1 MLGTTQ
7 AIRDDGS
14 TVPVGGPRLRALL
27 TALALRP
34 GRAVP
39 AASLIEEVWDGDP
52 PADGPAALQA
62 LVGRLRRALGREA
75 VGSGEGGYWLVADR
89 DDIDLY
95 RFERL
100 ARAAAQAAPAEAA
113 ALYDEALGLWRGE
126 PLSSLPGTGTGP
138 EAARWEALR
147 LDARRGRLH
156 AALALGEAE
165 RVLPELT
172 ALCAG
177 LPLDEPLQA
186 LRIRALRD
194 AGRPAEALAA
204 YEGVRRDLAARLGT
218 TPGPALRALHR
229 VLLTDPTSAV
239 APQTA
244 TGPGQHPPAPAGHGH
259 PDPTAGPGLLPP
271 APSGPDRATPTP
283 GPGQT
288 DQPAR
293 THQAG
298 PTGEPN
304 HPAEPSRGHA
314 PQAPPAA
321 PAQSPPPA
329 PGGPAEITPGSSA
342 ALSGPGGHDGITQ
355 GSSGTS
361 SGPGRDTGVTPG
373 SSGPSG
379 TGGPAG
385 IAPGSSAA
393 LSGTGGPAGIRQGS
407 SGTPSDPGGPAGI
420 TPGSSDALSGPG
432 AHGTGFGHDGRHTDP
447 AEPHRSAPAPSGH
460 GAHPA
465 ALPGT
470 AAADPAGPGRAD
482 SGHTAGPGGPGSG
495 DPYGAG
501 AGHVPPGPGAGNL
514 RMRLTTFVGREEDI
528 RVIGEDLARS
538 RLVTLLGPGGAGKTR
553 LSQEAAEAHARAG
566 HGASDTPPA
575 NPDHLSATPASGGT
589 GLAPGG
595 FAPAP
600 GGFAPAPGGTGL
612 GSGGSGRTGTSTEGP
627 GTPPEGPRSAP
638 GRPGPASGGLAWA
651 DGVWFVELA
660 PVDDPEDVAEAVL
673 VALGARET
681 KLRGGTAE
689 EMRVLTERGDRPLDR
704 LAEHCARRRMLLIL
718 DNCEHVVDAAA
729 RLAEEVLA
737 RCPGVQILATSREPL
752 GVPGE
757 TLRPVDPLPDPVA
770 LRLLDD
776 RGVAA
781 RAGFSVDDD
790 PAAAVE
796 ICRRLD
802 GMPLAIEL
810 AAARLRLLTP
820 RQIAERLDDR
830 FRLLTGGSRTH
841 LPRQQT
847 LRAVVDWSWDL
858 LDEPERAVLRRLSV
872 FAGGCDLD
880 AAEAVCA
887 DGGYLDG
894 ADVADLLGSLVDK
907 SLVVA
912 APDGP
917 AGMRYRLLETVSEYA
932 ADRLAEAGEDRAQ
945 TEGRHLTH
953 YRELARAT
961 EPLLR
966 GHGQRAAADRLATD
980 YENLRTALRRAVAAK
995 DVGEVLCLVHSL
1007 GWYWHMHD
1015 LRAETRHWAG
1025 AAAALGP
1032 DPFAA
1037 PVVPAPPVYEQI
1049 VDTPP
1054 PYEGE
1059 LLTEAWR
1066 GIQLMCL
1073 VARDQISSTWSTPE
1087 VRAQAEGVVAAY
1099 RPGLPQTCRA
1109 PSFLWIYAVM
1119 ISGDVE
1125 LLHRA
1130 TEETVETARALGYRW
1145 ELASA
1150 LQLRANVLANRADG
1164 AGGASRDAEESLA
1177 LYESLGDDWGC
1188 AEALS
1193 ARAEARE
1200 KRGEYALAAQD
1211 YRAAIE
1217 YARRLGAKAQV
1228 TVLQVR
1234 MAGTLAEDGHLEEA
1248 EELLTGLL
1256 AGAIHQFGNEA
1267 VPAAQMF
1274 LACIYGRTGRLAE
1287 ARDRLQSLR
1296 EEFAVGAFA
1305 MFDGFLLGLLAWI
1318 DNEEGRYEDAIA
1330 RLRQAIEAVRDPL
1343 SMMLA
1348 PHLPAAYL
1356 ITGARSLVQLG
1367 GRAREYDAARL
1378 IGAYHALLPPAHF
1391 PVTTERADLE
1401 QAERLARAALGDAA
1415 YEAAYAEGG
1424 GLTLEEATALV

>member
-1 MLGTTQ
+1 
-7 AIRDDGS
+7 
-14 TVPVGGPRLRALL
+14 P
-27 TALALRP
+27 ALARRP

-39 AASLIEEVWDGDP
+39 AASLIDEVWDGDP

-75 VGSGEGGYWLVADR
+75 VGSGEGGYRLVAAR

-100 ARAAAQAAPAEAA
+100 AREAAQASPAEAA
-113 ALYDEALGLWRGE
+113 ALYDEALALWRGE
-126 PLSSLPGTGTGP
+126 PLSSLPGSGP
-138 EAARWEALR
+138 QAARWEALR
-147 LDARRGRLH
+147 LDARRGRLE
-156 AALALGEAE
+156 AALALGESE

-204 YEGVRRDLAARLGT
+204 YEEVRRDLADRLGT
-218 TPGPALRALHR
+218 TPGPTLQALHTA
-229 VLLTDPTSAV
+229 LLTPLPPTPS
-239 APQTA
+239 
-244 TGPGQHPPAPAGHGH
+244 APA
-259 PDPTAGPGLLPP
+259 
-271 APSGPDRATPTP
+271 RP
-283 GPGQT
+283 GPAA
-288 DQPAR
+288 DPR
-293 THQAG
+293 QAG
-298 PTGEPN
+298 PM
-304 HPAEPSRGHA
+304 AEPAPGHSEL
-314 PQAPPAA
+314 AA
-321 PAQSPPPA
+321 VPGYTGYTGQTAGAGDPG
-329 PGGPAEITPGSSA
+329 PGGPAPRTVQPGSG
-342 ALSGPGGHDGITQ
+342 L
-355 GSSGTS
+355 
-361 SGPGRDTGVTPG
+361 R
-373 SSGPSG
+373 
-379 TGGPAG
+379 
-385 IAPGSSAA
+385 
-393 LSGTGGPAGIRQGS
+393 
-407 SGTPSDPGGPAGI
+407 
-420 TPGSSDALSGPG
+420 
-432 AHGTGFGHDGRHTDP
+432 
-447 AEPHRSAPAPSGH
+447 
-460 GAHPA
+460 
-465 ALPGT
+465 
-470 AAADPAGPGRAD
+470 
-482 SGHTAGPGGPGSG
+482 GPGSE
-495 DPYGAG
+495 DPYRAAGAVAK

-566 HGASDTPPA
+566 RGGTPDTRPA
-575 NPDHLSATPASGGT
+575 APEHLSADH
-589 GLAPGG
+589 
-595 FAPAP
+595 
-600 GGFAPAPGGTGL
+600 APGGTGSGSATATAPR
-612 GSGGSGRTGTSTEGP
+612 GSG
-627 GTPPEGPRSAP
+627 
-638 GRPGPASGGLAWA
+638 PAWG

-673 VALGARET
+673 AALGARET
-681 KLRGGTAE
+681 KLRGGSAE
-689 EMRVLTERGDRPLDR
+689 EMRALTERGGDRPLDR

-757 TLRPVDPLPDPVA
+757 TLRPVEPLPDPVA

-776 RGVAA
+776 RGAAA
-781 RAGFSVDDD
+781 RAGFTVDED

-820 RQIAERLDDR
+820 RQIADRLDDR

-894 ADVADLLGSLVDK
+894 LDVADLLGSLVDK

-917 AGMRYRLLETVSEYA
+917 AGMRYRLLETVAEYA
-932 ADRLAEAGEDRAQ
+932 ADRLAEAGEDRAE
-945 TEGRHLTH
+945 TERRHLTH
-953 YRELARAT
+953 YRELARTT

-966 GHGQRAAADRLATD
+966 GHGQRAAAVRLATES
-980 YENLRTALRRAVAAK
+980 ENLRTALRRAVAAK

-1007 GWYWHMHD
+1007 VWYWHMHD

-1037 PVVPAPPVYEQI
+1037 PVVPAEPVYERI

-1066 GIQLMCL
+1066 GIRMMVLAARDQTSDSWSSPE
-1073 VARDQISSTWSTPE
+1073 ARDQID
-1087 VRAQAEGVVAAY
+1087 GMIAAY
-1099 RPGLPQTCRA
+1099 RPGLPQICRA
-1109 PSFLWIYAVM
+1109 PSALWIYAVM
-1119 ISGDVE
+1119 IWGDPD
-1125 LLHRA
+1125 LLRRVS
-1130 TEETVETARALGYRW
+1130 EETVETARALGYRW

-1150 LQLRANVLANRADG
+1150 LQLRANILANRADW
-1164 AGGASRDAEESLA
+1164 AGNASRDAEESLA
-1177 LYESLGDDWGC
+1177 LYASLGDDWGC

-1193 ARAEARE
+1193 ARAESHE

-1211 YRAAIE
+1211 FRVAIE
-1217 YARRLGAKAQV
+1217 HARRLGAEAQV
-1228 TVLQVR
+1228 AVLQVR
-1234 MAGTLAEDGHLEEA
+1234 MAGTLAEGGHLEEA
-1248 EELLTGLL
+1248 EELLTTLL
-1256 AGAIHQFGNEA
+1256 ATTIQQFGNEA
-1267 VPAAQMF
+1267 MPAARMF
-1274 LACIYGRTGRLAE
+1274 LATVHGRTGRIPE
-1287 ARDRLQSLR
+1287 ARAQLQCLR
-1296 EEFAVGAFA
+1296 EEFAFGAFA
-1305 MFDGFLLGLLAWI
+1305 IFDGFLLGTMAWL
-1318 DNEEGRYEDAIA
+1318 DNEEGKYANALIVI
-1330 RLRQAIEAVRDPL
+1330 RQALEAVRDPL
-1343 SMMLA
+1343 ALMVA
-1348 PHLPAAYL
+1348 PHLPAAFL
-1356 ITGARSLVQLG
+1356 ITGARALVQLG
-1367 GRAREYDAARL
+1367 GPEREYDAARL
-1378 IGAYHALLPPAHF
+1378 IGAYHALLPPAHV
-1391 PVTTERADLE
+1391 PVTVERADAEL
-1401 QAERLARAALGDAA
+1401 AERLARAALGDAA
-1415 YEAAYAEGG
+1415 YGAAYAEGG